1 MYFETEAR
9 VGEEGSSHHPR
20 CSTVNDALELLGTG
34 VFHWSLLGYTSFAIA
49 ADAGETM
56 ILSFLGPT
64 VVCQFGAG
72 PAQESIL
79 TSVVFLGMLLGVYAL
94 GTVSD
99 LYGRRKGFLV
109 SALVLGVAGAVS
121 SVAPTFSILVLCRM
135 IVGAGL
141 GGVPIVITLF
151 TEFLPPARRGR
162 LSLLMQS
169 SWAVGTAAQALLAWG
184 ILAALG
190 WRWFLFI
197 SAVPLFILA
206 GFYSWVPES
215 PYWLFSKGRLKDAE
229 AVLLTAAKYNSVNL
243 KGLQLEQSHVV
254 EEEHDDTKTTIHDTI
269 IQGAKQIRTSIA
281 RVVYGHLKGTTKILW
296 FVWFANAT
304 LYYGLVLL
312 TTNLSK
318 QGEEGGHTCQDGQVV
333 FDSSEYFAVFITA
346 LSEAPGIL
354 CASFL
359 VDSKGRLWCLR
370 AGMLLCATCVAVLP
384 FGNRVLQ
391 LVLLFVARAAIEG
404 TFCVLYVYTPEL
416 YPTENR
422 SIGLALCNGFARVG
436 GFCAPFFTVYLVEQ
450 GKFGWST
457 ATLAGICLLSFV
469 GCLFLSIE
477 TMGSDLSR
485 DISANMDTETKHH
498 EDEHASL
505 VHSKD

>member
-9 VGEEGSSHHPR
+9 VGGQDHAEPR
-20 CSTVNDALELLGTG
+20 CRTVNDALELLGTG
-34 VFHWSLLGYTSFAIA
+34 IFHWCLLGYTSFAIA
-49 ADAGETM
+49 ADAAETM
-56 ILSFLGPT
+56 VLSFLGPT
-64 VVCQFGAG
+64 VVCQFGAS

-79 TSVVFLGMLLGVYAL
+79 TSVVFLGMLLGVYVL
-94 GTVSD
+94 GSVSD

-109 SALVLGVAGAVS
+109 SALVLGFAGGLS
-121 SVAPTFSILVLCRM
+121 SVAPNFSTLILCRM

-162 LSLLMQS
+162 LSLFMQS

-184 ILAALG
+184 ILSSLG

-197 SAVPLFILA
+197 SAIPLFLLA
-206 GFYSWVPES
+206 GLYSWVPES
-215 PYWLFSKGRLKDAE
+215 PYWLFSKGRAKDAE
-229 AVLLTAAKYNSVNL
+229 HVLQTAAHYNSVNL
-243 KGLQLEQSHVV
+243 KGLQLRIP
-254 EEEHDDTKTTIHDTI
+254 EEKHQDDIIHGRVSQHGLVQNARQVWASVSRI
-269 IQGAKQIRTSIA
+269 VSGQLKQ
-281 RVVYGHLKGTTKILW
+281 TTKLLW

-318 QGEEGGHTCQDGQVV
+318 QTEHGGHECKDGQAV
-333 FDSSEYFAVFITA
+333 FDSSEYFAVFVTA

-354 CASFL
+354 GASLL
-359 VDSKGRLWCLR
+359 VDTKGRLWCLR
-370 AGMLLCATCVAVLP
+370 AGMLLCATCVSVLP
-384 FGNRVLQ
+384 FGSRVIQ

-436 GFCAPFFTVYLVEQ
+436 GFCAPFFTVYLAEN
-450 GKFGWST
+450 GKFAWSA
-457 ATLAGICLLSFV
+457 ATLTCICLASFV
-469 GCLFLSIE
+469 CCLFLSIE
-477 TMGSDLSR
+477 TMGSDLSCNE
-485 DISANMDTETKHH
+485 ISPRTDVQNDGVLP
-498 EDEHASL
+498 EDEQVPL
-505 VHSKD
+505 VNQ